1 MPMSL
6 KYEYIHSIQ
15 IQITL
20 LFFTIETFLIV
31 NEKLSKD
38 KTFSFPFQTFYL
50 ILIYIITT
58 QYNIINLGL
67 VWSACR

>member
-50 ILIYIITT
+50 ILIYMITI

-67 VWSACR
+67 V